1 MLKGETNMSQE
12 EILDEKYE
20 MDSPDSG
27 NETIAAKSIKAKGQV
42 TDTQMADSKSSMMNG
57 MMSAMAAM
65 PKEQVA
71 NIPLL
76 FYPQP
81 RHVLKRSE
89 MKWLPLWRKILSRY
103 NFYFAYPY
111 E

>member
-27 NETIAAKSIKAKGQV
+27 NETIAAKSIKAKGKV
-42 TDTQMADSKSSMMNG
+42 TDTQMTDSKSSMMNG

-71 NIPLL
+71 NITGQITFLMMQLL
-76 FYPQP
+76 KMQLLLQLN
-81 RHVLKRSE
+81 HLQHLVL
-89 MKWLPLWRKILSRY
+89 
-103 NFYFAYPY
+103 
-111 E
+111 